1 MNHFSPRNFMLLP
14 TMACQA
20 PCSYCFAKKSG
31 EIMSQSTAQKT
42 LDLIDRIAPRDG
54 TIHLTFHGGE
64 PLLAG
69 IAWYEALL
77 PEIIARFGRRI
88 RLSIQSNLHAMTDEF
103 ADLFRKYQV
112 SVGTSVDGTEDICN
126 MQRGSNYYAK
136 TKAGEA
142 ILQAHRI
149 SAGEICTFDAR
160 HAHLAA
166 EVFRAAEI
174 PYAIHG
180 AVPALGF
187 PPAPYSVSAIEMVKV
202 LHGSYDAYRADPA
215 HCRITTIDAM
225 AKGVLREKGTVCTFF
240 NCLGVFGA
248 VDPSGA
254 IYSCQRF
261 AGNPA
266 YALGNVNDDPT
277 ETQLV
282 QSAAYQLLHD
292 AESRK
297 EDACAGCRH
306 WKYCMGGCLY
316 HALSAGTDKDPYCE
330 AYRETFDRIAMDMA
344 LEMGDVLLGKK
355 AETPVLAMAG
365 DRPHPFDQNQNA
377 TALRTAIE
385 KGRSHERYAEKLR
398 YPYPEMNLNK
408 LYLHVTFDC
417 PLRCAHCYARGG
429 ERRMDELP
437 PERFAEIVREAIEH
451 RFRSVVFTGGEP
463 LVYPQI
469 DQLFSMLQQL
479 DRKGVRFILR
489 SSFAFKISEDR
500 LRAIFETFDEIVVSV
515 DGGRESHDA
524 RRGAGS
530 YELMEANLE
539 RAIARFGSEK
549 IGLAATLSE
558 RDRNGEP
565 GESVR
570 ALAQRLKIEKVRI
583 RPILPLG
590 RGTDAARNENGATC
604 SEEISLPNRFQPRY
618 TCGLGQNLYVEP
630 DGSAYPCYAWAE
642 REKRLGELSHE
653 GLGELLDRG
662 ELYEYCAHDVDMNE
676 KCHDCE
682 VRYLCGG
689 ICKAWLRDRENIDSG
704 DFDCTARK
712 EAFSRLAAKIESLE

>member
-20 PCSYCFAKKSG
+20 SCSYCFAKKSG
-31 EIMSQSTAQKT
+31 EVMSQSIAQKA
-42 LDLIDRIAPRDG
+42 LDFIDRTAPRHE
-54 TIHLTFHGGE
+54 TIQLTFHGGE

-77 PEIIARFGRRI
+77 PEIVARFGRRI
-88 RLSIQSNLHAMTDEF
+88 RLSIQSNLHAMTDEY
-103 ADLFRKYQV
+103 AELFRKYQL

-126 MQRGSNYYAK
+126 VQRGENYYTK

-149 SAGEICTFDAR
+149 RAGEICTFDAR
-160 HAHLAA
+160 HAHRAA
-166 EVFRAAEI
+166 EVFRAADA
-174 PYAIHG
+174 PYSIHG
-180 AVPALGF
+180 AIPALGF
-187 PPAPYSVSAIEMVKV
+187 PPAPFSATPIDMTRIFYD
-202 LHGSYDAYRADPA
+202 SYNAYRADPA
-215 HCRITTIDAM
+215 HCRISTIDAM
-225 AKGVLREKGTVCTFF
+225 AKGVFREKGTVCTFF
-240 NCLGVFGA
+240 DCLGVFA
-248 VDPSGA
+248 AIDPGGA

-277 ETQLV
+277 ENQLI
-282 QSAAYQLLHD
+282 QSAAYQSLHD
-292 AESRK
+292 AKMRK
-297 EDACAGCRH
+297 QEACSGCRH
-306 WKYCMGGCLY
+306 WQYCMGGCLY

-330 AYRETFDRIAMDMA
+330 AYRETFNRISTDMA
-344 LEMGDVLLGKK
+344 LEMGNVLLGKK
-355 AETPVLAMAG
+355 TETPVLAMAG
-365 DRPHPFDQNQNA
+365 DRPHPFDQKQNA
-377 TALRTAIE
+377 AALRNAVE
-385 KGRSHERYAEKLR
+385 KGRSPERYAEKLR
-398 YPYPEMNLNK
+398 DPYPEMNLNK
-408 LYLHVTFDC
+408 LYLHLTFDC

-437 PERFAEIVREAIEH
+437 PERFTGIVREAIER

-463 LVYPQI
+463 LVYPRI
-469 DQLFSMLQQL
+469 DQLLSQIQKL

-489 SSFAFKISEDR
+489 SSFAFKISDER
-500 LRAIFETFDEIVVSV
+500 LSAIFETFDEIVVSV

-530 YELMEANLE
+530 YELMVTNLE
-539 RAIARFGSEK
+539 RAIALFGSEK

-558 RDRNGEP
+558 SDRNGEP
-565 GESVR
+565 VESVR
-570 ALAQRLKIEKVRI
+570 ALAHRLNIGNVRI

-590 RGTDAARNENGATC
+590 RGTGAAQKGNSATC
-604 SEEISLPNRFQPRY
+604 SEELSLPIRFQTRY

-642 REKRLGELSHE
+642 REKRLGELSRE
-653 GLGELLDRG
+653 NLGELLDRG
-662 ELYEYCAHDVDMNE
+662 ELFEYCAHDVDTNE
-676 KCHDCE
+676 KCHSCE

-689 ICKAWLRDRENIDSG
+689 ICKAWLRDRENVDSG
-704 DFDCTARK
+704 EFDCAARK
-712 EAFSRLAAKIESLE
+712 EAFTRLAAKID